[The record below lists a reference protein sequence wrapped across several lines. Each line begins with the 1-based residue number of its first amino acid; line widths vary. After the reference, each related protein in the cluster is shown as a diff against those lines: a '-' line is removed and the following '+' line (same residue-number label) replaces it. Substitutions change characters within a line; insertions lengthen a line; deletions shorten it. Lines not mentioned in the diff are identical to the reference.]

1 MPHIFT
7 DAEYADMLYV
17 NGFCGVNDT
26 AAVVEY
32 RRLFPMRRIPARTV
46 FSEVFNT
53 LRERGTLPSVHVS
66 SEPAR
71 QHVEEQ
77 ENILE
82 VVERSPTTNTRT
94 LSTRLVVSRT
104 RVLANIA

>member
-17 NGFCGVNDT
+17 NGFCGGNAT

-32 RRLFPMRRIPARTV
+32 RRLFPMRRIPARRV

-53 LRERGTLPSVHVS
+53 LRECVTLPSAHVS
-66 SEPAR
+66 PKQNFYNKPIIFRKLGS
-71 QHVEEQ
+71 V
-77 ENILE
+77 
-82 VVERSPTTNTRT
+82 
-94 LSTRLVVSRT
+94 LV
-104 RVLANIA
+104 